1 MALNDFKQFIFID
14 NTSPSGFTVSLK
26 SHPRAL
32 PQGSWVPSPTEGSWV
47 PLFRYAGRSNI
58 NISQYRCVNI
68 LHIITVS
75 QRSHQPYQATKKTA
89 LAFYILIDYPIG
101 IVIYLFAARNRQQ
114 KIDRGNRSQ
123 VIADTCYKGR
133 YISKQR

>member
-68 LHIITVS
+68 LHIIPVS

-123 VIADTCYKGR
+123 VIVDTCYKGR